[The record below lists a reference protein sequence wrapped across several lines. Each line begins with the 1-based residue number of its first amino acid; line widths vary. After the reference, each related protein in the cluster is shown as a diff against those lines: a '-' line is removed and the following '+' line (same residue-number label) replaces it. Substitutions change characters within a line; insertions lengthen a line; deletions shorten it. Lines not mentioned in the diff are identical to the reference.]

1 VGDPDLSRVQIYG
14 EPVRALLRLA
24 IVALFCSAGCSYG
37 SARPLDEV
45 VAGGTLRV
53 ISYLDNAPF
62 SFEENGKPAGIDVE
76 IANAIAKELGVSAE
90 VVLRMQGEKADD
102 DIRANVWRGPLTGG
116 GTGDIMLN
124 VPMDREFALRNPEA
138 VFGNPYFQERV
149 VLAVDPGDGADVA
162 SFDAFKTRKVGVQL
176 GTVADYFLMTYADG
190 ALVENVSHHLKP
202 EQGIQEFLNKEVTAL
217 LGIQS
222 KLEALLHRR
231 NARAKFLD
239 PDMPGIVRKN
249 WVIGMAW
256 KENSRDLGYAID
268 AALAKLSASGELARC
283 FEKYGVSY
291 VSPPLN

>member
-1 VGDPDLSRVQIYG
+1 MGDPDLSRVQVHG
-14 EPVRALLRLA
+14 ESVRSFFRHA
-24 IVALFCSAGCSYG
+24 IVVLFCSVACASAT
-37 SARPLDEV
+37 ARPLDDV
-45 VAGGTLRV
+45 VAAGTLRV

-62 SFEENGKPAGIDVE
+62 SFENDGKPAGIDVE
-76 IANAIAKELGVSAE
+76 IAHAIARELGVTAE
-90 VVLRMQGEKADD
+90 IVLRMQGEKADD

-116 GTGDIMLN
+116 GTGDIMMN

-138 VFGNPYFQERV
+138 VFGNAYFQERV
-149 VLAVDPGDGADVA
+149 VLAVDPGETTEIS

-176 GTVADYFLMTYADG
+176 ATVADYFLMTYEDG
-190 ALVENVSHHLKP
+190 ALIENISHHLKP
-202 EQGIQEFLNKEVTAL
+202 EDGVQEFLNKDVSAL

-222 KLEALLHRR
+222 KLESLLH
-231 NARAKFLD
+231 AAKGRAKFVN
-239 PDMPGIVRKN
+239 PDMPGIVRKT